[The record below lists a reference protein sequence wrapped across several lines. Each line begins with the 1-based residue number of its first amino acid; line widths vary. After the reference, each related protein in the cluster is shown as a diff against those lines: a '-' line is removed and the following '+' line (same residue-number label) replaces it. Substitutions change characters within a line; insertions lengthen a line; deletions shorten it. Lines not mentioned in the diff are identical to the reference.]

1 MQRVKEKA
9 IQLLQDQIVDRV
21 IGWRAGEFFYDLTP
35 SVFTSVE
42 DIEKNFVWSVFSGAN
57 LSKYLIAESR
67 KGGKA
72 AVFLKPCDS
81 YSFVQLL
88 KEHRILRETV
98 YAVGVQC
105 GGMCD
110 MEAIKE
116 QGLAGVTAVTEDG
129 EALCVSTIYGEE
141 TIKKADALL
150 VGARNLR
157 SDNMPGKNT
166 FANKFSNFWFRVETG
181 MRLDDTQSGFR
192 LYPVRRMKGMRFLT
206 RRYEFEVEV
215 LVRAAWRGIAVRN
228 IPVNVFYPEKDERV
242 THFRPGKDFTRI
254 SILNTFLVLGA
265 LLFYYP
271 WRFLRSLTKENIRR
285 FVADNITRSRDS
297 NPQLAASIGL
307 GIFFGIAPL
316 WGYQMIAAGVT
327 AHFTRLNKAVA
338 ILSSNISI
346 PPMIPFILYGSY
358 WTGAQ
363 VLRRAMP
370 LSLSDITLE
379 RAAADMFQYVVG
391 SFVMAAVCAVAA
403 AAVSY
408 ALLVF
413 CKRTPRHE

>member
-116 QGLAGVTAVTEDG
+116 QGLAGVTAVAEDG
-129 EALCVSTIYGEE
+129 EDLRVSTIYGEE

-150 VGARNLR
+150 AISAAAELG
-157 SDNMPGKNT
+157 
-166 FANKFSNFWFRVETG
+166 ET
-181 MRLDDTQSGFR
+181 LTAFQII
-192 LYPVRRMKGMRFLT
+192 PFL
-206 RRYEFEVEV
+206 
-215 LVRAAWRGIAVRN
+215 
-228 IPVNVFYPEKDERV
+228 FYPYLLL
-242 THFRPGKDFTRI
+242 I
-254 SILNTFLVLGA
+254 SSLVFIFLV
-265 LLFYYP
+265 P
-271 WRFLRSLTKENIRR
+271 
-285 FVADNITRSRDS
+285 
-297 NPQLAASIGL
+297 
-307 GIFFGIAPL
+307 
-316 WGYQMIAAGVT
+316 
-327 AHFTRLNKAVA
+327 
-338 ILSSNISI
+338 
-346 PPMIPFILYGSY
+346 
-358 WTGAQ
+358 
-363 VLRRAMP
+363 
-370 LSLSDITLE
+370 E
-379 RAAADMFQYVVG
+379 R
-391 SFVMAAVCAVAA
+391 
-403 AAVSY
+403 
-408 ALLVF
+408 
-413 CKRTPRHE
+413 K

>member
-72 AVFLKPCDS
+72 AAFLKPCDS

-88 KEHRILRETV
+88 KEHRILRESV
-98 YAVGVQC
+98 HAVGVQC

-150 VGARNLR
+150 LKCKTCKSKKIVCYDELLGEQGEENPDCGR
-157 SDNMPGKNT
+157 
-166 FANKFSNFWFRVETG
+166 FA
-181 MRLDDTQSGFR
+181 
-192 LYPVRRMKGMRFLT
+192 
-206 RRYEFEVEV
+206 EVQKLE
-215 LVRAAWRGIAVRN
+215 
-228 IPVNVFYPEKDERV
+228 
-242 THFRPGKDFTRI
+242 
-254 SILNTFLVLGA
+254 
-265 LLFYYP
+265 
-271 WRFLRSLTKENIRR
+271 
-285 FVADNITRSRDS
+285 
-297 NPQLAASIGL
+297 
-307 GIFFGIAPL
+307 
-316 WGYQMIAAGVT
+316 
-327 AHFTRLNKAVA
+327 
-338 ILSSNISI
+338 
-346 PPMIPFILYGSY
+346 
-358 WTGAQ
+358 
-363 VLRRAMP
+363 AM
-370 LSLSDITLE
+370 T
-379 RAAADMFQYVVG
+379 
-391 SFVMAAVCAVAA
+391 

-408 ALLVF
+408 THLTLP
-413 CKRTPRHE
+413 TN

>member
-1 MQRVKEKA
+1 MNDRNDILAVIPTYNNEKTVA
-9 IQLLQDQIVDRV
+9 RV
-21 IGWRAGEFFYDLTP
+21 IADVRRYCAHVLVVNDGSTDSTAQILAAEGVGTISYAPNRGKGYAIRRALRYAEEHGYRYMITIDSDGQHFASDIPKF
-35 SVFTSVE
+35 VE
-42 DIEKNFVWSVFSGAN
+42 EIEKT
-57 LSKYLIAESR
+57 
-67 KGGKA
+67 
-72 AVFLKPCDS
+72 P
-81 YSFVQLL
+81 
-88 KEHRILRETV
+88 
-98 YAVGVQC
+98 
-105 GGMCD
+105 
-110 MEAIKE
+110 
-116 QGLAGVTAVTEDG
+116 
-129 EALCVSTIYGEE
+129 
-141 TIKKADALL
+141 DALL

-265 LLFYYP
+265 LLFDYP

-307 GIFFGIAPL
+307 GNLLRHRPAVGLPDDRGGGYGPL
-316 WGYQMIAAGVT
+316 HTAQQGRGDTQLEHQHPADDPLHPLRQLLDRRAGTAARN
-327 AHFTRLNKAVA
+327 AAVA
-338 ILSSNISI
+338 VGHHARKGRRRHV
-346 PPMIPFILYGSY
+346 PVRRGQFRHGRRMRGR
-358 WTGAQ
+358 GRGGQ
-363 VLRRAMP
+363 LRPAR
-370 LSLSDITLE
+370 
-379 RAAADMFQYVVG
+379 
-391 SFVMAAVCAVAA
+391 
-403 AAVSY
+403 
-408 ALLVF
+408 LL
-413 CKRTPRHE
+413 

>member
-141 TIKKADALL
+141 TIKRLMRCCSS
-150 VGARNLR
+150 ARPARVKR
-157 SDNMPGKNT
+157 SSAMT
-166 FANKFSNFWFRVETG
+166 SCLAS
-181 MRLDDTQSGFR
+181 
-192 LYPVRRMKGMRFLT
+192 
-206 RRYEFEVEV
+206 
-215 LVRAAWRGIAVRN
+215 RARKTW
-228 IPVNVFYPEKDERV
+228 
-242 THFRPGKDFTRI
+242 T
-254 SILNTFLVLGA
+254 
-265 LLFYYP
+265 
-271 WRFLRSLTKENIRR
+271 
-285 FVADNITRSRDS
+285 
-297 NPQLAASIGL
+297 
-307 GIFFGIAPL
+307 
-316 WGYQMIAAGVT
+316 AAGS
-327 AHFTRLNKAVA
+327 TRFK
-338 ILSSNISI
+338 SSK
-346 PPMIPFILYGSY
+346 P
-358 WTGAQ
+358 
-363 VLRRAMP
+363 
-370 LSLSDITLE
+370 
-379 RAAADMFQYVVG
+379 
-391 SFVMAAVCAVAA
+391 
-403 AAVSY
+403 
-408 ALLVF
+408 
-413 CKRTPRHE
+413 

>member
-105 GGMCD
+105 DGMCD

-150 VGARNLR
+150 LKCKTCKSKKIVCYDELLGEQGEENPDCGRGSKARSHDSRGALR
-157 SDNMPGKNT
+157 VLARRAVALHPLQ
-166 FANKFSNFWFRVETG
+166 RVPQ
-181 MRLDDTQSGFR
+181 RVSC
-192 LYPVRRMKGMRFLT
+192 
-206 RRYEFEVEV
+206 V
-215 LVRAAWRGIAVRN
+215 LVRKVRVRQ
-228 IPVNVFYPEKDERV
+228 PR
-242 THFRPGKDFTRI
+242 FR
-254 SILNTFLVLGA
+254 L
-265 LLFYYP
+265 
-271 WRFLRSLTKENIRR
+271 
-285 FVADNITRSRDS
+285 
-297 NPQLAASIGL
+297 
-307 GIFFGIAPL
+307 
-316 WGYQMIAAGVT
+316 
-327 AHFTRLNKAVA
+327 
-338 ILSSNISI
+338 
-346 PPMIPFILYGSY
+346 
-358 WTGAQ
+358 
-363 VLRRAMP
+363 
-370 LSLSDITLE
+370 
-379 RAAADMFQYVVG
+379 
-391 SFVMAAVCAVAA
+391 
-403 AAVSY
+403 
-408 ALLVF
+408 
-413 CKRTPRHE
+413 

>member
-150 VGARNLR
+150 LKCKTCKSKKHVIFDEMIGNDGEVNSVGARFELVEKLEAMTPDER
-157 SDNMPGKNT
+157 Y
-166 FANKFSNFWFRVETG
+166 NFWRGELSKCIRCNACRNVCPACTCENCVF
-181 MRLDDTQSGFR
+181 DNPNSGIAQ
-192 LYPVRRMKGMRFLT
+192 
-206 RRYEFEVEV
+206 
-215 LVRAAWRGIAVRN
+215 RAATDSFEENMFHLIRSFHVAGRCTDCGECTRVCPQN
-228 IPVNVFYPEKDERV
+228 IPLHLINRKYIKDINEFYGDYQAGSDLE
-242 THFRPGKDFTRI
+242 TR
-254 SILNTFLVLGA
+254 
-265 LLFYYP
+265 
-271 WRFLRSLTKENIRR
+271 
-285 FVADNITRSRDS
+285 
-297 NPQLAASIGL
+297 
-307 GIFFGIAPL
+307 APL
-316 WGYQMIAAGVT
+316 NAYTFGDCEP
-327 AHFTRLNKAVA
+327 
-338 ILSSNISI
+338 NIV
-346 PPMIPFILYGSY
+346 Y
-358 WTGAQ
+358 
-363 VLRRAMP
+363 
-370 LSLSDITLE
+370 
-379 RAAADMFQYVVG
+379 
-391 SFVMAAVCAVAA
+391 
-403 AAVSY
+403 
-408 ALLVF
+408 
-413 CKRTPRHE
+413 KRGGNE

>member
-150 VGARNLR
+150 LKCKTCKSKKIVCYDELLGEQGDGVASEYPAEVIDLAAELAGYGGSDAMEAVEALLARRAVALHPLQR
-157 SDNMPGKNT
+157 LPQRLSRLLVRKV
-166 FANKFSNFWFRVETG
+166 RV
-181 MRLDDTQSGFR
+181 RQPRFR
-192 LYPVRRMKGMRFLT
+192 L
-206 RRYEFEVEV
+206 
-215 LVRAAWRGIAVRN
+215 
-228 IPVNVFYPEKDERV
+228 
-242 THFRPGKDFTRI
+242 
-254 SILNTFLVLGA
+254 
-265 LLFYYP
+265 
-271 WRFLRSLTKENIRR
+271 
-285 FVADNITRSRDS
+285 
-297 NPQLAASIGL
+297 
-307 GIFFGIAPL
+307 
-316 WGYQMIAAGVT
+316 
-327 AHFTRLNKAVA
+327 
-338 ILSSNISI
+338 
-346 PPMIPFILYGSY
+346 
-358 WTGAQ
+358 
-363 VLRRAMP
+363 
-370 LSLSDITLE
+370 
-379 RAAADMFQYVVG
+379 
-391 SFVMAAVCAVAA
+391 
-403 AAVSY
+403 
-408 ALLVF
+408 
-413 CKRTPRHE
+413 

>member
-1 MQRVKEKA
+1 MARKDPY
-9 IQLLQDQIVDRV
+9 DQEEGIIDLFDIVDDPEASPEPEPRGALHDDGGQALPGQPEAADPETPTGEESERV
-21 IGWRAGEFFYDLTP
+21 VSRYPFENSDDFL
-35 SVFTSVE
+35 E
-42 DIEKNFVWSVFSGAN
+42 EIEKT
-57 LSKYLIAESR
+57 
-67 KGGKA
+67 
-72 AVFLKPCDS
+72 P
-81 YSFVQLL
+81 
-88 KEHRILRETV
+88 
-98 YAVGVQC
+98 
-105 GGMCD
+105 
-110 MEAIKE
+110 
-116 QGLAGVTAVTEDG
+116 
-129 EALCVSTIYGEE
+129 
-141 TIKKADALL
+141 DALL

-228 IPVNVFYPEKDERV
+228 IPVNVFYPEKSERV

-285 FVADNITRSRDS
+285 FVTDNITRSRDS

-363 VLRRAMP
+363 VLRRGMP

>member
-1 MQRVKEKA
+1 MIADVRRYCAHVLVVNDGSTDSTAQILAAEGVGTISYAPNRGKGYA
-9 IQLLQDQIVDRV
+9 IR
-21 IGWRAGEFFYDLTP
+21 RALRYAEEHGYRYMITIDSDGQHFASDIPKF
-35 SVFTSVE
+35 VE
-42 DIEKNFVWSVFSGAN
+42 EIEKT
-57 LSKYLIAESR
+57 
-67 KGGKA
+67 
-72 AVFLKPCDS
+72 P
-81 YSFVQLL
+81 
-88 KEHRILRETV
+88 
-98 YAVGVQC
+98 
-105 GGMCD
+105 
-110 MEAIKE
+110 
-116 QGLAGVTAVTEDG
+116 
-129 EALCVSTIYGEE
+129 
-141 TIKKADALL
+141 DALL